1 MALAQ
6 QNNASLEPKQ
16 YTQLLS
22 TIIFTVVYIG
32 SLFSD
37 LLCLLSTLYYK
48 SMIYIGSD
56 HAGFDLKASLK
67 QWLSDQGRAYSD
79 LGTKQAD
86 VCDYPDFAFPVAKRV
101 VASPGDLGVLI
112 CGSGV
117 GMAIAAG
124 KVRGARPALAWMPD
138 IAKQA
143 RAHDDANILVLP
155 ARFMD
160 ANLAIDCL

>member
-1 MALAQ
+1 
-6 QNNASLEPKQ
+6 
-16 YTQLLS
+16 
-22 TIIFTVVYIG
+22 
-32 SLFSD
+32 
-37 LLCLLSTLYYK
+37 
-48 SMIYIGSD
+48 MIYIGSD

-160 ANLAIDCL
+160 ANLAIDCLEQFLQTELITSEERYARRLQKIVDFEEKFLQTPPA